1 MGHFTG
7 KFAVVTGAA
16 SGIGRG
22 ICEALCEQGAIVYAA
37 DIEEEALDALVLTAT
52 GAGEIRAVVLD
63 VTSPN
68 DFARVIGE
76 VTGRHGRL
84 DLMVNNAGI
93 GVVGDFRQIELDD
106 IRSAVDVNL
115 WGVVY
120 GTKAAYEVM
129 AAQGHGHIVNVASPA
144 GVMPVP
150 MQTTY
155 AMTKHAVVGLSRS
168 LRIEAAVYGVKVS
181 AVLPGLVRS
190 GFFRAAKVVG
200 DYDYQREM
208 ESLPIRPIPPR
219 RAGEHILAGVRA
231 NRELISF
238 PASNRLIL
246 FLFRV
251 FPGLMTPLLARATV
265 QSLQRD

>member
-37 DIEEEALDALVLTAT
+37 DIQEEALDALVQTAT

-120 GTKAAYEVM
+120 GTKST
-129 AAQGHGHIVNVASPA
+129 SPR
-144 GVMPVP
+144 P
-150 MQTTY
+150 
-155 AMTKHAVVGLSRS
+155 R
-168 LRIEAAVYGVKVS
+168 VS
-181 AVLPGLVRS
+181 CPC
-190 GFFRAAKVVG
+190 
-200 DYDYQREM
+200 
-208 ESLPIRPIPPR
+208 PCRPPTR
-219 RAGEHILAGVRA
+219 
-231 NRELISF
+231 
-238 PASNRLIL
+238 
-246 FLFRV
+246 
-251 FPGLMTPLLARATV
+251 
-265 QSLQRD
+265 